1 MDDIEFHTTV
11 TAEQE
16 WLEDEEAQK
25 DYLIFLDKR
34 NAEQQKEVMSAS
46 IENGEIDDRQE

>member
-16 WLEDEEAQK
+16 WLEDIADTIEAEEV
-25 DYLIFLDKR
+25 Y
-34 NAEQQKEVMSAS
+34 NEQQ
-46 IENGEIDDRQE
+46 